1 MLDLFYVLFQIALL
15 FPLLWA
21 SNWLWRKYTPYDE
34 NIGLTDNQL
43 SASSIVYIGYM
54 LSVACFMILAFYGE
68 SHGFLIDMSYIFGLA
83 ILSNLLIIAGFKIY
97 AFLLSYQLMEKESYI
112 YKAIEQNN
120 MAIAVYKF
128 FALVSMGILILIAN
142 YHRDLKMFDFFTMSI
157 PLFICGFLIVFFL
170 MLLAQYSTSYN
181 EAKELKDANL
191 AVAFSIGGVFLSLS
205 LLVGNVLAQV
215 QVMSLDSLIY
225 VINYSLISYLFIT
238 FLPNVI
244 TYFLRF
250 GILSKGHWIQKNKE
264 INDLIA
270 DGNIDIALLQ
280 AVVRI
285 IFAVVVV
292 YAVPFNLF

>member
-68 SHGFLIDMSYIFGLA
+68 SQGFLIDMSYIFGIA

-97 AFLLSYQLMEKESYI
+97 AFLLSYQLMEEKSYV
-112 YKAIEQNN
+112 YKAIEQNI
-120 MAIAVYKF
+120 MAIALYKF
-128 FALVSMGILILIAN
+128 FALVSMGVLILIAN
-142 YHRDLKMFDFFTMSI
+142 YHRDLKMYDFFTMTI
-157 PLFICGFLIVFFL
+157 PLFVCGFLIVFFL
-170 MLLAQYSTSYN
+170 MLVAQYSTSYN
-181 EAKELKDANL
+181 DAKELKNGNL
-191 AVAFSIGGVFLSLS
+191 AVAFSIGGNFLSLS
-205 LLVGNVLAQV
+205 FLVGNVLAQV

-238 FLPNVI
+238 FLPNVMTHLLLFNVFSI
-244 TYFLRF
+244 
-250 GILSKGHWIQKNKE
+250 GHWIQKNKK

-270 DGNIDIALLQ
+270 AGNVDVALIQ
-280 AVVRI
+280 AVTRI
-285 IFAVVVV
+285 IFAVVVI